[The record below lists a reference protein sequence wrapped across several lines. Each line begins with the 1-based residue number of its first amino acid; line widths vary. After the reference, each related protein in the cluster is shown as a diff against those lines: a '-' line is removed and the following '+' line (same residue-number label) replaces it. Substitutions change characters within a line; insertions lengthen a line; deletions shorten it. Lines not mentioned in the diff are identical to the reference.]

1 MNKNLTVNPIGKIE
15 VNNDI
20 IYIWLDKEYIQ
31 GLKELSDFSHAEII
45 WWFSESDKEEYR
57 NIIEVESPYKNS
69 PEIMGT
75 FATRSPFRPNPI
87 ALSVIDIADID
98 LNEGIIKTYYIDAYN
113 NSPVLD
119 IKPYT
124 PSLDR
129 VKNPSVP
136 YWCEH
141 WPKSIEESAYFN
153 WENEFNF

>member
-1 MNKNLTVNPIGKIE
+1 MNKNLKVNPIGKIE
-15 VNNDI
+15 VSNDMM
-20 IYIWLDKEYIQ
+20 YIRVDKEYIH
-31 GLKELSDFSHAEII
+31 GLKELNDFSHAEII
-45 WWFSESDKEEYR
+45 WWFSENDKEEYR
-57 NIIEVESPYKNS
+57 KIVEVESPYKNS
-69 PEIMGT
+69 PDIMGT

-87 ALSVIDIADID
+87 AVSVIDITDID

-129 VKNPSVP
+129 VENPSVP
-136 YWCEH
+136 SWCEH
-141 WPKSIEESAYFN
+141 WPKSIEESGDFN